1 MKYSGTACF
10 EFIHLFTAV
19 IGPFGLRF
27 QLFFQSCFVYA
38 ESGFKEFDLG
48 RKGQFIKY
56 LVMANDP
63 NFQRKTSVV
72 LV

>member
-10 EFIHLFTAV
+10 ELTHLFTGCYRSVWSSFSTIRVA
-19 IGPFGLRF
+19 L
-27 QLFFQSCFVYA
+27 SMA

-63 NFQRKTSVV
+63 NFQRKTSVG
-72 LV
+72 L

>member
-1 MKYSGTACF
+1 MSM
-10 EFIHLFTAV
+10 
-19 IGPFGLRF
+19 
-27 QLFFQSCFVYA
+27 A

-63 NFQRKTSVV
+63 NFQRKTSVG